1 VGLRVWELGAL
12 APRGLALREAALP
25 FMEDLYE
32 VIHEN
37 VQLAVRDDTEVVYVE
52 RLAAR
57 DSVAVLTQVGGRF
70 AMPPTG
76 VGLVLLA
83 HAPAAVQERVLA
95 APLRRYT
102 PHTLADPRR
111 LRAVLADVRRT
122 GVAVSDRQVTTDAV
136 SVAAPI
142 TEGGAVVA
150 ALSVVV
156 RGSSPAAVRN
166 LTPGVRAAARGIS
179 RTLDAGSAG

>member
-1 VGLRVWELGAL
+1 
-12 APRGLALREAALP
+12 
-25 FMEDLYE
+25 
-32 VIHEN
+32 
-37 VQLAVRDDTEVVYVE
+37 
-52 RLAAR
+52 
-57 DSVAVLTQVGGRF
+57 
-70 AMPPTG
+70 
-76 VGLVLLA
+76 
-83 HAPAAVQERVLA
+83 
-95 APLRRYT
+95 
-102 PHTLADPRR
+102 
-111 LRAVLADVRRT
+111 VLADVRRT